1 MVDALQIRQRLAEYL
16 LGITSLQQFEDWF
29 VPATW
34 DIHKSND
41 PEVEVLTDEIESNL
55 SEYTGGQ
62 LSQQDLQKALS
73 DLAQTQE
80 SHSPFFGIEVVSVG
94 APILPPIPVSS
105 ATSEEIAAT
114 SIAA

>member
-1 MVDALQIRQRLAEYL
+1 MVNAFEIRQRLAEYL
-16 LGITSLQQFEDWF
+16 QGIISLRQFEDWF

-41 PEVEVLTDEIESNL
+41 PESEALTDEIESNL

-62 LSQQDLQKALS
+62 LSRHDLEKALS
-73 DLAQTQE
+73 DLAQAQVGGQA
-80 SHSPFFGIEVVSVG
+80 PEVVSVG
-94 APILPPIPVSS
+94 GPILPPIPASS
-105 ATSEEIAAT
+105 ARSEAIVAT